1 MTDRSTILRDYPY
14 FEKLIIFRYSGP
26 DTPEKTLELAGLF
39 KQNNI
44 DFVAYNATNPDNVG
58 AGFVVRKSGY
68 KWKEIIAMVNS
79 VKPMQQLVDGN
90 YYFKTIRF
98 AIAEPEVKF
107 AGGNL
112 KECLES
118 MYY

>member
-14 FEKLIIFRYSGP
+14 FEKLMIFDYCGE
-26 DTPEKTLELAGLF
+26 DTPQKTMDLAELF
-39 KQNNI
+39 KQNAI
-44 DFVAYNATNPDNVG
+44 DFVAYNATNPDNIG
-58 AGFVVRKSGY
+58 NGFVIRKSGR
-68 KWKEIIAMVNS
+68 KWKEIIAMINS
-79 VKPMQQLVDGN
+79 VKPMQQLVEGK

-107 AGGNL
+107 AVGNL